1 MRVPCAFNQLH
12 CALCVYLIFSCACTH
27 VILLY
32 APPSVLMCAPSAY
45 GCTQCVH
52 MFKLYP
58 VLRSQCLRVHPVRSC
73 VYPVRFYGCR
83 YACTPCVLHD
93 IQPCILSHEPPCRTK
108 CSTCCFLLCLHNTH
122 SSRTLAPSNPK
133 RSHFFF
139 AFCSEEFWAKDAI
152 FFFSKIYDHL
162 SHGMEFKPQINPQ
175 IVKAKPNHLHLMLPQ
190 MWVIPNLSHGSLY
203 AHSKCILRLLF

>member
-83 YACTPCVLHD
+83 YACTPCVLLIYNPVFSRMNPHA
-93 IQPCILSHEPPCRTK
+93 EP
-108 CSTCCFLLCLHNTH
+108 NA
-122 SSRTLAPSNPK
+122 APAV
-133 RSHFFF
+133 FF
-139 AFCSEEFWAKDAI
+139 
-152 FFFSKIYDHL
+152 
-162 SHGMEFKPQINPQ
+162 
-175 IVKAKPNHLHLMLPQ
+175 
-190 MWVIPNLSHGSLY
+190 Y
-203 AHSKCILRLLF
+203 AYTIRILRAHWPLPILKDLISFSLLL